1 MSKLKSFITE
11 CKRVLK
17 ITKKPRMEEFG
28 NIVKISALG
37 MLMIGAIGFLLFII
51 REIIM

>member
-1 MSKLKSFITE
+1 MSKLKSFVTE

-17 ITKKPRMEEFG
+17 VTKKPSGEEFG

-37 MLMIGAIGFLLFII
+37 MLVIGAIGFLLFII
-51 REIIM
+51 REVLM